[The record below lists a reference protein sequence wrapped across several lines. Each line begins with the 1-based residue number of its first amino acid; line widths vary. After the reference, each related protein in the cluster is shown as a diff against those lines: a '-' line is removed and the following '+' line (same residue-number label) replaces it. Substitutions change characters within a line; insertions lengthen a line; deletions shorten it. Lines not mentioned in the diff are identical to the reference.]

1 MQTLPE
7 DALVDRATSR
17 CHILKCCPVDMVKC
31 PIAGFHQPGRHTERL
46 IFVEKCVGQPTM
58 NMIFMGSPNPA
69 PAATEQ
75 AIITAQ
81 HRDVPARVVPVDS
94 QGQVCRAWDHHMST
108 ITTEPLNGKALPM
121 VIAIAIREGE
131 VTHPLARRAPV
142 SREEAEEDM
151 AWEAD
156 EVDGERIVFIL
167 SPTAE
172 TFIAAV
178 DPLVNESVGV
188 MRD

>member
-1 MQTLPE
+1 MKRPT
-7 DALVDRATSR
+7 V
-17 CHILKCCPVDMVKC
+17 
-31 PIAGFHQPGRHTERL
+31 GFHRPGRHTEML
-46 IFVEKCVGQPTM
+46 IFVEKCVGQPKM
-58 NMIFMGSPNPA
+58 NILYMVLFMGSPNPA
-69 PAATEQ
+69 PTAKGQ

-108 ITTEPLNGKALPM
+108 ITTEPLVGKALPM
-121 VIAIAIREGE
+121 VIVIAIREGE
-131 VTHPLARRAPV
+131 VTHPLAGRAPVSPV

-151 AWEAD
+151 AWETG

-178 DPLVNESVGV
+178 DPLVNESVRV